1 METNNEEIKRGRG
14 RPKKYE
20 NGAKAHEKETKY
32 STDYYRKN
40 KGERCIC
47 QVCKKDVSK
56 WTLKNH
62 MNTKSCQLIKT
73 INENTNI

>member
-1 METNNEEIKRGRG
+1 METEIKPSRG

-20 NGAKAHEKETKY
+20 NGAKAHEKEIKY

-47 QVCKKDVSK
+47 EVCKKDVSK
-56 WTLKNH
+56 WTLRQH
-62 MNTKSCQLIKT
+62 MKSNFCKDSHL
-73 INENTNI
+73 EYTND